1 MTGYRLTEMHNLLF
15 STTNIKIIVQR
26 CSFMKER
33 GHKLELITREKNTNK
48 RRITKKVSLKIK
60 IMRVEKWECAEISIW
75 SYSYRNQ
82 SIIMQI
88 D

>member
-1 MTGYRLTEMHNLLF
+1 
-15 STTNIKIIVQR
+15 
-26 CSFMKER
+26 MKER